1 MSEQDLLRAICNVIP
16 DLIFA
21 VEPQTLQIVS
31 HNDAMQNH
39 TWDKPYT
46 LWDLYP
52 TADPA
57 ALHTKLDAVQADCP
71 VVFRAPV
78 CNGGQLMACETRFT
92 SGVIDGADYI
102 IGVAR
107 PLTEPSKA
115 DQELAR
121 LSELNQKIIEQ
132 APIGIFTY
140 DRKGQVTQVNSA
152 QLRINRIFDHV
163 PSDFL
168 RMQLFEP
175 NGIVARNRLLEPLK
189 KVLDGIPFV
198 QQVNNFMT
206 RTEELIDVRVYGMPL
221 HGSDGKVTGGLIL
234 VEDLTDYFLAEACYQ
249 TLFRIL
255 PDMLIRISRDGTLID
270 FHCPEGFTAPYFD
283 PASGLAAQSR
293 YVIER
298 ALASNH
304 VEMMELGAPIGSS
317 YFEYEFRAI
326 PYARDEVLL
335 MIRDITERK
344 QEQQAL
350 ERSETR
356 YKALVNALPDLLLRV
371 DKNGV
376 YRDLKM
382 AETIPLVM
390 PPETFLHQPLT
401 DLSPDVTAEKL
412 LQLIQYTLETQQT
425 QFHEYQ
431 LILEKRVYHF
441 EARFVPIGYEEVLV
455 VVRDITDNKQ
465 HAEELQRREAR
476 YRALVEAIPD
486 LLFRIGRD
494 GTYLDFKVPPLEGLS
509 IPGDDFIGKNVAEI
523 VPPHVTKLVM
533 PVIEQ
538 VLDTRKIETV
548 EYQIEE
554 RNGPHD
560 YEARLA
566 PTVEDDVIA
575 LVRDITGHKQN
586 QKVLLHK
593 TRLLQ
598 GLTEAMIQLLE
609 PGNYETTILRVLG
622 SVGEAMQADRAM
634 ILEIK
639 DSQGSGLTILPR
651 GEWTNSASP
660 FLALYRIDF
669 LRSHLPIRI
678 WQPALAAGEIVSGLR
693 SSFPS
698 IDGQVAE
705 QTQLSFC
712 AVPIM
717 INADFRGFMVFEDWH
732 EKREWT
738 ADEKQ
743 VLKTLA
749 AGVGA
754 ATLRHRTEQELH
766 QQHEMAE
773 FLRVSASQLLSTLD
787 MEKMLQILLDQIAQ
801 VIPYDAANVMLI
813 EEGKTRIIYSS
824 GYAELGCILKDIH
837 AVSMD
842 VEASYYMRTIRDTKE
857 PLVCSDVRH
866 DPEWVQFD
874 EAPLIGSWL
883 GAPILVE
890 REVVGFFPLDS
901 MVPKFYGMHHC
912 ERIAPFIHQA
922 SIALTNIRYY
932 QQVEAQAHKL
942 DVQAQELKRRYA
954 QLDALFFAGKNV
966 LSTLQLSETL
976 DRFANQMTSIA
987 DATSTI
993 IGEYEAETKQ
1003 GKILATYAVEGARC
1017 FDMLPPLDSFLDF
1030 NSGALQDQIATHDMF
1045 PLSDTDIQQ
1054 VFAAYPSYRAVMHM
1068 VIFVPLIHKN
1078 EVIGFALIG
1087 ESRPGESHTLEDLWA
1102 CKMLADQ
1109 AVIARNQ
1116 ARLFSDIQELEHDK
1130 SYVIRMASHDL
1141 KNPITRVKGA
1151 LALLEER
1158 LSGQLPDGAEKY
1170 LAQIARAT
1178 AEMER
1183 ITSNILSVAR
1193 IESQHE
1199 QEQPIYWKS
1208 LVQGV
1213 IEALQDDV
1221 LDKNQILEMNCAA
1234 DLPSTRGD
1242 AGQLRQAIY
1251 NLVHNAVK
1259 YTPTGGQISVQV
1271 FVRDYAGS
1279 PQLAVEVHDNG
1290 IGIPLDQQA
1299 QIFQP
1304 YFRVKQPGTE
1314 GISGYGLG
1322 LAFVKRAA
1330 EDHKGNVYVDSE
1342 VGRGSRFGFW
1352 VPILLSS

>member
-1 MSEQDLLRAICNVIP
+1 MGDQDLLRDICNVIP

-21 VEPQTLQIVS
+21 AEPQTLQIVS
-31 HNDAMQNH
+31 HNQ
-39 TWDKPYT
+39 T
-46 LWDLYP
+46 LQIAIKDQSCTLFDLYP
-52 TADPA
+52 TVDHASLCKMLTAIQA
-57 ALHTKLDAVQADCP
+57 AHP
-71 VVFRAPV
+71 VVFRAPI
-78 CNGGQLMACETRFT
+78 CNGGQLMTCETHFT
-92 SGVIDGADYI
+92 PGVIGGSHYI

-107 PLTEPSKA
+107 PLTEASKP

-121 LSELNQKIIEQ
+121 LSDLNQKIIEQ

-140 DRKGQVTQVNSA
+140 DRKGRVTQVNSA
-152 QLRINRIFDHV
+152 QLRINRIFDQV

-168 RMQLFEP
+168 NMQLFEP
-175 NGIVARNRLLEPLK
+175 NGIVSRNRLLEPLK
-189 KVLDGIPFV
+189 KVLDGIPFI

-206 RTEELIDVRVYGMPL
+206 RTAELIDVRVYGMPL

-255 PDMLIRISRDGTLID
+255 PDMLIRISKDGALID
-270 FHCPEGFTAPYFD
+270 YHCPEGFTAPYFD
-283 PASGLAAQSR
+283 PVSGWAEQS
-293 YVIER
+293 YSVIER
-298 ALASNH
+298 AFKSKQ
-304 VEMMELGAPIGSS
+304 VEVMELGSLIGSS

-335 MIRDITERK
+335 MVRDITERK
-344 QEQQAL
+344 QEQRAL
-350 ERSETR
+350 ERSEAR
-356 YKALVNALPDLLLRV
+356 YKALMNALPDLLLRV
-371 DKNGV
+371 DKNGI
-376 YRDLKM
+376 YRDLKTTE
-382 AETIPLVM
+382 AIPLVM
-390 PPETFLHQPLT
+390 PPEAFLNKPIT
-401 DLSPDVTAEKL
+401 DLSPDITAEKL
-412 LQLIQYTLETQQT
+412 LWLVQHALETQQL
-425 QFHEYQ
+425 QVHEYQ
-431 LILEKRVYHF
+431 LTLEKREYHF

-455 VVRDITDNKQ
+455 VVRDITENKQ
-465 HAEELQRREAR
+465 SAEELKRREAR
-476 YRALVEAIPD
+476 YRALVDAIPD

-494 GTYLDFKVPPLEGLS
+494 GTYHDFKVPPIEGLS
-509 IPGDDFIGKNVAEI
+509 MPGDDFIGKNVADI
-523 VPPHVTKLVM
+523 VPPHVTELVM
-533 PVIEQ
+533 PVIGQ
-538 VLDTRKIETV
+538 VLDTRKIASV

-554 RNGPHD
+554 QNGPHD
-560 YEARLA
+560 YEARLSA
-566 PTVEDDVIA
+566 TVEDDVIA
-575 LVRDITGHKQN
+575 LVRDITGHKQS

-622 SVGEAMQADRAM
+622 NVGEAIQADRAM
-634 ILEIK
+634 IVEIK
-639 DSQGSGLTILPR
+639 DTQSSGLTILPR

-660 FLALYRIDF
+660 FADLYQIDF

-678 WQPALAAGEIVSGLR
+678 WQPALAAGEVVCGLR
-693 SSFPS
+693 SCFPS
-698 IDGQVAE
+698 IEGRLADQV
-705 QTQLSFC
+705 QLSFC

-717 INADFRGFMVFEDWH
+717 IKTVFHGFMIFEDWH
-732 EKREWT
+732 EEREWT

-754 ATLRHRTEQELH
+754 ATLRNRTEQELH

-773 FLRVSASQLLSTLD
+773 FLRTSASRLLSTLD

-813 EEGKTRIIYSS
+813 ENGKTRIIYSS
-824 GYAELGCILKDIH
+824 GYLELGCSLEEIH
-837 AVSMD
+837 TVSMD
-842 VEASYYMRTIRDTKE
+842 VAASYYMRTIRDTKE
-857 PLVCSDVRH
+857 PLVCSDVRN
-866 DPEWVQFD
+866 DPGWIQFD
-874 EAPLIGSWL
+874 EAPPIGSWL
-883 GAPILVE
+883 GAPILI
-890 REVVGFFPLDS
+890 RGEVVGFFSLDS
-901 MVPKFYGMHHC
+901 MVPKFYGTHHC

-932 QQVEAQAHKL
+932 QQVE
-942 DVQAQELKRRYA
+942 VQAQELKRRYA
-954 QLDALFFAGKNV
+954 QLDALFYAGKNV
-966 LSTLQLSETL
+966 LSTLQLRETL

-987 DATSTI
+987 DATSTL
-993 IGEYEAETKQ
+993 IGEYDPETKQ
-1003 GKILATYAVEGARC
+1003 GKILATYAIEGARC
-1017 FDMLPPLDSFLDF
+1017 GDILPPTDSFLDF
-1030 NSGALQDQIATHDMF
+1030 TSAALQDQIATHDMF

-1054 VFAAYPSYRAVMHM
+1054 AFAAYPSYRAVMQM
-1068 VIFVPLIHKN
+1068 VIFVPLIHKD

-1087 ESRPGESHTLEDLWA
+1087 ESRPGESHSLDDLWV

-1199 QEQPIYWKS
+1199 QEKPIHWKS
-1208 LVQGV
+1208 LVQSV

-1259 YTPTGGQISVQV
+1259 YTPAGGQISVQV
-1271 FVRDYAGS
+1271 FVRDYTGS

-1342 VGRGSRFGFW
+1342 VGHGSRFGFW